1 MPRSTTLRAQFS
13 SSAAVALTLALVACS
28 EPTAAPRAT
37 AIILNPLADTLA
49 IGSTQQLA
57 VTVLG
62 ASGSTLSG
70 MQVDWSSSATSVAT
84 VSSSGVVSAL
94 AAGTAT
100 ITATVQ
106 DISRSATVVVQ
117 PPECGAPTSTALSI
131 GAPRSGAMSDAP
143 CLLYDSYTAVGY
155 PLSLSSLTGLRLSL
169 STNGFSGGM
178 LITDSDNVGII
189 GFPPGLSTNT
199 FRAVL
204 PAGQYRVYVLSTT
217 ASSASQTFT
226 LSSALA
232 AGDCENTD
240 VTRTL
245 DVGNSSAA
253 AVSDES
259 CILLGGPAAEG
270 WRIVLSEP
278 ARIQASAISA
288 AFPPTVAITS
298 TDYSELISFSIGA
311 APGSV
316 NTVAALPAGEYLVWG
331 GSFDLLSGTVQ
342 VAVDTVAACVPSGVA
357 TLGSPVNGQLEATDC
372 LALSRPSA
380 FADVWT
386 LNLADTTT
394 VDLRLSSG
402 AFDAFLELRSTS
414 DELIVFNDD
423 DDVSLNSRIVHT
435 VAPGTYR
442 IWATSYL
449 GAVTG
454 AYSLSAAV
462 FAGGALHLERATQP
476 GIRSQ
481 SAKPSVSSGLARPA
495 WPAARPWPAPRS
507 GGTDRK

>member
-1 MPRSTTLRAQFS
+1 MPRSTNLRAKFS

-28 EPTAAPRAT
+28 EPTAAPRA
-37 AIILNPLADTLA
+37 ASIILTPLADTLA

-70 MQVDWSSSATSVAT
+70 MHVDWSSSATSVAT
-84 VSSSGVVSAL
+84 VSSAGIVSAI

-117 PPECGAPTSTALSI
+117 PPDCGAPTSTSLSI
-131 GAPRSGAMSDAP
+131 GTPRSGAMSDAP
-143 CLLYDSYTAVGY
+143 CTLFDFYTAVGY
-155 PLSLSSLTGLRLSL
+155 PLTVSSLTGMRFTLNA
-169 STNGFSGGM
+169 NGFSGGVV
-178 LITDSDNVGII
+178 ITDTDNTGII
-189 GFPPGLSTNT
+189 GFPPGIGTNT

-204 PAGQYRVYVLSTT
+204 PAGQYRVYVLSST
-217 ASSASQTFT
+217 APSASQTFT
-226 LSSALA
+226 LSSTLA
-232 AGDCENTD
+232 AGDCESTT
-240 VTRTL
+240 VTRAL
-245 DVGNSSAA
+245 DLGNSSAA
-253 AVSDES
+253 AVSDDS

-270 WRIVLSEP
+270 WRIVLTEP
-278 ARIQASAISA
+278 TRIRASASSA

-298 TDYSELISFSIGA
+298 ADYSELISFSIGA

-316 NTVAALPAGEYLVWG
+316 NTIAALPAGEYLVWG

-357 TLGSPVNGQLEATDC
+357 TLGTPVNGLLEATDC

-380 FADVWT
+380 YADVWT
-386 LNLADTTT
+386 LTLPDTTT
-394 VDLRLSSG
+394 VDVALTSA
-402 AFDAFLELRSTS
+402 AFDTFLELRSAA
-414 DELIVFNDD
+414 DELIAYNDD
-423 DDVSLNSRIVHT
+423 DAISLNSRLVHT
-435 VAPGTYR
+435 LAPGTYR

-454 AYSLSAAV
+454 AYTLSAAV
-462 FAGGALHLERATQP
+462 YTGGALNLERATQP
-476 GIRSQ
+476 NVGSAP
-481 SAKPSVSSGLARPA
+481 AKPSVSSESATPG
-495 WPAARPWPAPRS
+495 WPAARPWPARRS
-507 GGTDRK
+507 GGTDRR